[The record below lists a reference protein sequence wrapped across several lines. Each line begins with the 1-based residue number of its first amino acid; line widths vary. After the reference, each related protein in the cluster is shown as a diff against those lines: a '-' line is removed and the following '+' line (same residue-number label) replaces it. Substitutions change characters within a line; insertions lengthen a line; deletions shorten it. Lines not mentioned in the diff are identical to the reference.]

1 MLKDLD
7 TKTLGFINSYIT
19 KINDLNNDHY
29 KSLTQT
35 EGLHKRFNR
44 KWDKKYPLINKE
56 PSISKKKEIYK
67 FYLKIF
73 NSSFDKTKK
82 EVLLSTAFGY
92 EMWSWRVVGI
102 SFKALAEFENNKF
115 KYVTRKFNRDHFDQ
129 PRNITF
135 KKMLENIM
143 DYDEWWNFFW
153 ENDQTVILTLDQ
165 HSRVDNRKKN
175 QLDRLV
181 YNIVPIDWRLGYFV
195 ANPRLGFRY
204 TLGREGEYLKRLSRI
219 FYDK

>member
-153 ENDQTVILTLDQ
+153 NNDQTVILTLDQ
-165 HSRVDNRKKN
+165 HSRADNRKKGE
-175 QLDRLV
+175 LERLQ

-195 ANPRLGFRY
+195 SNPRLGFSY
-204 TLGREGEYLKRLSRI
+204 TLQREGEYLKRLSRI